1 MSSRY
6 SPHVVWSTSAPSESR
21 SYERVRD
28 SRSAQG
34 GGVTATVV
42 AIAAAAGE
50 GGASEEL
57 EEAVVPDFGS
67 RVSQNRGYDSTY
79 S

>member
-1 MSSRY
+1 MKISSRY
-6 SPHVVWSTSAPSESR
+6 SPHVVWSASTPSESR

-34 GGVTATVV
+34 GGVTAAVV
-42 AIAAAAGE
+42 AIAAAVCE

-57 EEAVVPDFGS
+57 EETVVPDFGFEGS
-67 RVSQNRGYDSTY
+67 VRAAVMI
-79 S
+79 